1 MKHPQIRPAGMVAPQ
16 LEEPAQLPTSVH
28 DTNDLDTLDWAVL
41 GIGVQFVQHQVGA
54 FHQHAGGG
62 CDLRTAWTHARE
74 PRQQAD
80 TALDGCID
88 ALGSIGILQADG
100 DIAVQE
106 RPRISSRSSISPL
119 KSLIQAGPSRSVL
132 DQRSIKGWLI
142 DGASM
147 SLQTGNISFTRTA

>member
-1 MKHPQIRPAGMVAPQ
+1 MVAPQ

-100 DIAVQE
+100 DIDLHQIY
-106 RPRISSRSSISPL
+106 RPML
-119 KSLIQAGPSRSVL
+119 C
-132 DQRSIKGWLI
+132 
-142 DGASM
+142 
-147 SLQTGNISFTRTA
+147 TAPAFPGL